1 MKLIIR
7 LIWITFF
14 KKDLSI
20 IQVIIGIWFISSV
33 TLYEQMTTLSFL
45 TGFVQLCCYL
55 FLAEATGSYI
65 KRKGESI

>member
-1 MKLIIR
+1 MKLIIK

-14 KKDLSI
+14 EKDLNL
-20 IQVIIGIWFISSV
+20 IQVIIGLWFISS
-33 TLYEQMTTLSFL
+33 LYEPVTTLSFL

-55 FLAEATGSYI
+55 FLADAIGSYI